1 MQHQLT
7 FKILIF
13 LLELNNL
20 KGKYNNLIRNFLMPC
35 SLGLYSSLKEYRI
48 AIYSISSSLSMEHS
62 KSHFFILI

>member
-35 SLGLYSSLKEYRI
+35 SLGLSSSLK
-48 AIYSISSSLSMEHS
+48 SIGLLSIV
-62 KSHFFILI
+62 FLAR